1 MDTVIYRRKGNQQNI
16 SKEYLQEV
24 LYKITN
30 DTTNEYDVYD
40 DTTFQLFFILISPN
54 KFLIVDKDVAVNVRI
69 VNDYIV
75 REAPTTAA
83 NPFGLTFTLK
93 TNTAT
98 VRNLSEVLFAFAY
111 DRGNVTNISQLF
123 MFITPI
129 NAEAVFTTPLF
140 LSAQPHIFCRYGPY
154 RNAAGV
160 ITQPTDRFVNHGYA
174 NKGLMPWTEIVSKR
188 GDISAYITD
197 PIPAADDLRAGLITV
212 KSPGV
217 YLINGMIQF
226 TAVTAEIRG
235 MEVGLRI
242 NKNPTD
248 VQHTCKVGP
257 LQDGG
262 VPFTFCIYIS
272 EIDINS
278 SKSSILKAQGEAY
291 LQINVGYDRGSSSL
305 NSLKFVKDDGRFC
318 WCTVTHL
325 G

>member
-1 MDTVIYRRKGNQQNI
+1 MLYNI
-16 SKEYLQEV
+16 TK
-24 LYKITN
+24 

-40 DTTFQLFFILISPN
+40 DSDSSLYFILISPH
-54 KFLIVDKDVAVNVRI
+54 KFLIIDKDVEINVRI
-69 VNDYIV
+69 VRDYIV
-75 REAPTTAA
+75 KEANVTTA

-93 TNTAT
+93 TDTT
-98 VRNLSEVLFAFAY
+98 VVRTLSDVLFAFAY
-111 DRGNVTNISQLF
+111 DRGSVTNLSELF
-123 MFITPI
+123 MFITEI

-160 ITQPTDRFVNHGYA
+160 ITQPADRFINSGYA
-174 NKGLMPWTEIVSKR
+174 LKGLMPWSEIVSKR
-188 GDISAYITD
+188 GDITAYITD
-197 PIPAADDLRAGLITV
+197 PIPAADALKVGLITV

-226 TAVTAEIRG
+226 AAVTAPIQG
-235 MEVGLRI
+235 MEIGLRV

-262 VPFTFCIYIS
+262 VPFTFCIFIS
-272 EIDINS
+272 EFDINAS
-278 SKSSILKAQGEAY
+278 DSTIAKAQGEAY
-291 LQINVGYDRGSSSL
+291 LQINVGYEKGSSSL

-318 WCTVTHL
+318 WMTVTHL

>member
-24 LYKITN
+24 LCKITN
-30 DTTNEYDVYD
+30 DTTNQYDEYDD
-40 DTTFQLFFILISPN
+40 IDFSLFFILISPN
-54 KFLIVDKDVAVNVRI
+54 KFLIMDKDVAINVRI
-69 VNDYIV
+69 VTDYII
-75 REAPTTAA
+75 RETAVTPA
-83 NPFGLTFTLK
+83 NTVGLTFTSK
-93 TNTAT
+93 ANSAT
-98 VRNLSEVLFAFAY
+98 IRNLSEVLIAYAY
-111 DRGNVTNISQLF
+111 DRGNVTNISELF
-123 MFITPI
+123 MFITEI

-160 ITQPTDRFVNHGYA
+160 ITQPADRFINSGYA
-174 NKGLMPWTEIVSKR
+174 LKGLMPWSEIVSKR
-188 GDISAYITD
+188 GDITAYITD
-197 PIPAADDLRAGLITV
+197 PIPAADALKVGLITV

-226 TAVTAEIRG
+226 AAVTAPIQG
-235 MEVGLRI
+235 MEIGLRV

-262 VPFTFCIYIS
+262 VPFTFCIFIS
-272 EIDINS
+272 EFDINAS
-278 SKSSILKAQGEAY
+278 DSTIAKAQGEAY
-291 LQINVGYDRGSSSL
+291 LQINVGYEKGSSSL
-305 NSLKFVKDDGRFC
+305 NTLKFVTDDGRFC
-318 WCTVTHL
+318 WMTVTHL